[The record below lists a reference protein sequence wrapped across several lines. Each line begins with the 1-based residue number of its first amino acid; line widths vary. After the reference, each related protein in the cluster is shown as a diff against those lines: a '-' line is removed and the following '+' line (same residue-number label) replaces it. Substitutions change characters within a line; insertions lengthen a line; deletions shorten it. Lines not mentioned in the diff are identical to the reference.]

1 MTYHEKELDRIKHR
15 ISRACSTIFAVGLF
29 AAIIGFVFAFFEC
42 WNGDPYSPVTY
53 VAASVGT
60 MLIYT
65 AAYIGNQI
73 NRK

>member
-1 MTYHEKELDRIKHR
+1 MTYYEKELDRIKHR

-42 WNGDPYSPVTY
+42 WNGDPYSRLTIATGVVG
-53 VAASVGT
+53 VA
-60 MLIYT
+60 LIYT
-65 AAYIGNQI
+65 ATYIGNQI